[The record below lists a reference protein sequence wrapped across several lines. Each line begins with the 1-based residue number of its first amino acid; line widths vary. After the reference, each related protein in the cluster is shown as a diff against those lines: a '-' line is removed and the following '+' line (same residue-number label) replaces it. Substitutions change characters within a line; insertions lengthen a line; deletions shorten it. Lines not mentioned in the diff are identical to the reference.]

1 MKSYIVSGLNRAGGA
16 DQNVCNFNYF
26 KYFENK
32 EIGKFDQI
40 WRKIRHLIRSQSI
53 GHYGQIFAKIKNF
66 GLQAR

>member
-1 MKSYIVSGLNRAGGA
+1 MKSYIVSGLNRADGA

-40 WRKIRHLIRSQSI
+40 
-53 GHYGQIFAKIKNF
+53 
-66 GLQAR
+66 

>member
-32 EIGKFDQI
+32 EIGKFEQI
-40 WRKIRHLIRSQSI
+40 WRKIRHLIRSRSLDIMGKYLQKL
-53 GHYGQIFAKIKNF
+53 KI
-66 GLQAR
+66 LD